1 MEFPDQ
7 LRYTK
12 DHEWIEYDPK
22 TKIAKIGITEYAQ
35 EKLGDVVHV
44 DLPGEGTHVK
54 AQESFGSVE
63 SVKAVSDVY
72 TPVDGTVKEVNTS
85 LEDSPELVN
94 EDPYGEAWMITM
106 EVKNAGDLDELMDA
120 KQYQQFIESDED

>member
-1 MEFPDQ
+1 MEFPEQ

-22 TKIAKIGITEYAQ
+22 SKVAKIGITEYAQ

-44 DLPGEGTHVK
+44 ELPEEESQIK
-54 AQESFGSVE
+54 AAESFGSVE
-63 SVKAVSDVY
+63 SVKAVSDIY
-72 TPVDGTVKEVNTS
+72 SPVTGKVMEINTL

-94 EDPYGEAWMITM
+94 EDPYGEAWMIAVSVTD
-106 EVKNAGDLDELMDA
+106 ASGIDALMTA
-120 KQYQQFIESDED
+120 KQYQDFIESDED

>member
-1 MEFPDQ
+1 MEFPEN
-7 LRYTK
+7 LHYTE

-44 DLPGEGTHVK
+44 ELPGEGVQIA

-63 SVKAVSDVY
+63 SVKAVSDIY
-72 TPVDGTVKEVNTS
+72 TPFGGKIKDANTL

-106 EVKNAGDLDELMDA
+106 EVTDASKLSGLMNAKAYQAFLESADE
-120 KQYQQFIESDED
+120 

>member
-1 MEFPDQ
+1 MEFPET

-12 DHEWIEYDPK
+12 DHEWVEFDPK

-44 DLPGEGTHVK
+44 ELPEEESQIK
-54 AQESFGSVE
+54 AAESFGSVE

-72 TPVDGTVKEVNTS
+72 SPVSGKVVEINTS

-94 EDPYGEAWMITM
+94 EDPYGEAWMISVSVTD
-106 EVKNAGDLDELMDA
+106 ASALDGLMDA
-120 KQYQQFIESDED
+120 DAYQKFIESDED